1 MKESA
6 RKTIISGICIVFI
19 AILAAG
25 CEEQSVS
32 NKKSR
37 LIAAESAGL
46 KEQLKQQ
53 EKEIER
59 QKGLV
64 AKCQQEKEE
73 IKQRYREE
81 TGKLSMSVVEDFQE
95 KIRLVEENEA
105 LKAEI
110 EELKGGK

>member
-6 RKTIISGICIVFI
+6 RKIIILGICITFI
-19 AILAAG
+19 MLLTAG
-25 CEEQSVS
+25 CEEQGVS

-46 KEQLKQQ
+46 KEQLKQR

-59 QKGLV
+59 QKELLAG
-64 AKCQQEKEE
+64 CQQEKEE
-73 IKQRYREE
+73 IKQRYRQEL
-81 TGKLSMSVVEDFQE
+81 GKLSMSVAEDFQE
-95 KIRLVEENEA
+95 KIRLTEENKA

-110 EELKGGK
+110 EELKSGE

>member
-37 LIAAESAGL
+37 LIAAESTGL
-46 KEQLKQQ
+46 KKQLKQQ

-64 AKCQQEKEE
+64 AKCQKEKEE
-73 IKQRYREE
+73 IRKRYGQEMGR
-81 TGKLSMSVVEDFQE
+81 LSMSIAEDFQE
-95 KIRLVEENEA
+95 KIRLTEENKA

-110 EELKGGK
+110 EELKGGE